1 MPGGPP
7 GYQDGESDD
16 FDADDLDPDDLDPD
30 DLDPDDLDPD
40 EWSEP
45 ITRPTWW
52 RWVALIVVMA
62 MVVATPFAYALY
74 LLLN

>member
-7 GYQDGESDD
+7 GYDDLESDD
-16 FDADDLDPDDLDPD
+16 FDADE
-30 DLDPDDLDPD
+30 LDPD
-40 EWSEP
+40 ELDPDEGFEP
-45 ITRPTWW
+45 ITRPIWW

>member
-16 FDADDLDPDDLDPD
+16 FAADEPDPDE
-30 DLDPDDLDPD
+30 LDPD

-45 ITRPTWW
+45 IARPTWW